1 MKRFLIFS
9 FCFVL
14 ILSLLCGCGEEGT
27 STEIVSSVEEQE
39 EVFDISTVKID
50 ELPTE
55 MLNSDLSN
63 WDYFNLIAELP
74 DENISFYGLS
84 ANDDGTGVIFRK
96 NDNLYYYDWAWFTTQ
111 AKLPELAMID
121 VDGDKEKEIAI
132 SLYVDYNTDV
142 SIEELHIID
151 FESDSPVDKCFSSDS
166 IKNELLS
173 KFDIR
178 FETDEVEE
186 ESSKESLKESSKN
199 SSKVESETA
208 SMSWLIDHTSDLGKR
223 IIFEQK
229 ADEVKEGK
237 KAKKYFTYDATRLIR
252 ENGEYNGIT
261 AYDENVDYTLSAKGG
276 VSIKLKLAS
285 AFKDSDK
292 IKFIC
297 SVTAP
302 VTIENGEFKLGTLKF
317 SKI

>member
-1 MKRFLIFS
+1 MRELKK
-9 FCFVL
+9 VL
-14 ILSLLCGCGEEGT
+14 ILSFCLALILSLFCGCKDESVT
-27 STEIVSSVEEQE
+27 PEISSSEE
-39 EVFDISTVKID
+39 EVEAFDISSVTID

-55 MLNSDLSN
+55 MLSEDLSN

-74 DENISFYGLS
+74 DEKVSLYGLS

-96 NDNLYYYDWAWFTTQ
+96 NDDLYYYNWAWFTTQ
-111 AKLPELAMID
+111 AKLPEIAMID
-121 VDGDKEKEIAI
+121 VDGDKQKEIAI
-132 SLYVDYNTDV
+132 SLYVDYNTNV
-142 SIEELHIID
+142 SIEELHIIA
-151 FESDSPVDKCFSSDS
+151 FESEKPVDKCFSSDL
-166 IKNELLS
+166 IENELFG
-173 KFDIR
+173 KFDLR

-186 ESSKESLKESSKN
+186 EESSSSSSKSDESST
-199 SSKVESETA
+199 V

-252 ENGEYNGIT
+252 ENGEYNGI
-261 AYDENVDYTLSAKGG
+261 AGYKENVDYTLSAKNGIS
-276 VSIKLKLAS
+276 VKLKVAA

-297 SVTAP
+297 TISAP
-302 VTIENGEFKLGTLKF
+302 VTIKDGEFKLGTLKY

>member
-1 MKRFLIFS
+1 MRELKK
-9 FCFVL
+9 VL
-14 ILSLLCGCGEEGT
+14 ILSFCLALILSLFCGCKDESVTPEISSSEE
-27 STEIVSSVEEQE
+27 EVEAFDVSSV
-39 EVFDISTVKID
+39 TID

-55 MLNSDLSN
+55 MLSEDLSN

-74 DENISFYGLS
+74 DEKVSLYGLS

-96 NDNLYYYDWAWFTTQ
+96 NDDLYYYNWAWFTTQ
-111 AKLPELAMID
+111 AKLPEIAMID
-121 VDGDKEKEIAI
+121 VDGDKQKEIAI
-132 SLYVDYNTDV
+132 SLYVDYNTNV
-142 SIEELHIID
+142 SIEELHIIA
-151 FESDSPVDKCFSSDS
+151 FESEKPVDKCFSSGL
-166 IKNELLS
+166 IENELFS
-173 KFDIR
+173 KFDLR

-186 ESSKESLKESSKN
+186 EESSSSSSKSDESST
-199 SSKVESETA
+199 V

-261 AYDENVDYTLSAKGG
+261 GYKENVDYTLSAKNGIS
-276 VSIKLKLAS
+276 VKLKVAA

-297 SVTAP
+297 TISAP
-302 VTIENGEFKLGTLKF
+302 VTIKDGEFKLGTLKY

>member
-1 MKRFLIFS
+1 MKK
-9 FCFVL
+9 VL
-14 ILSLLCGCGEEGT
+14 ILSFCLALILSLFCGCKDESVT
-27 STEIVSSVEEQE
+27 PEISSSEE
-39 EVFDISTVKID
+39 EVEAFDISSVTID

-55 MLNSDLSN
+55 MLSEDLSN

-74 DENISFYGLS
+74 DEKVSLYGLS

-96 NDNLYYYDWAWFTTQ
+96 NDDLYYYNWAWFTTQ
-111 AKLPELAMID
+111 AKLPEIAMID
-121 VDGDKEKEIAI
+121 VDGDKQKEIAI
-132 SLYVDYNTDV
+132 SLYVDYNTNV
-142 SIEELHIID
+142 SIEELHIIA
-151 FESDSPVDKCFSSDS
+151 FESEKPVDKCFSSDL
-166 IKNELLS
+166 IENELFG
-173 KFDIR
+173 KFDLR

-186 ESSKESLKESSKN
+186 EESSSSSSKSDESST
-199 SSKVESETA
+199 V

-252 ENGEYNGIT
+252 ENGEYNGI
-261 AYDENVDYTLSAKGG
+261 AGYKENVDYTLSAKNGIS
-276 VSIKLKLAS
+276 VKLKVAA

-297 SVTAP
+297 TISAP
-302 VTIENGEFKLGTLKF
+302 VTIKDGEFKLGTLKY

>member
-1 MKRFLIFS
+1 MRELKKFLIIS
-9 FCFVL
+9 FCLAL
-14 ILSLLCGCGEEGT
+14 ILSLFCGCKDESVT
-27 STEIVSSVEEQE
+27 PEISSSEE
-39 EVFDISTVKID
+39 EVEAFDISSVTID

-55 MLNSDLSN
+55 MLSEDLSN

-74 DENISFYGLS
+74 DEKVSLYGLS

-96 NDNLYYYDWAWFTTQ
+96 NDDLYYYNWAWFTTQ
-111 AKLPELAMID
+111 AKLPEIAMID
-121 VDGDKEKEIAI
+121 VDGDKQKEIAI
-132 SLYVDYNTDV
+132 SLYVDYNTNV
-142 SIEELHIID
+142 SIEELHIIA
-151 FESDSPVDKCFSSDS
+151 FESEKPVDKCFSSDL
-166 IKNELLS
+166 IENELFS
-173 KFDIR
+173 KFDLR

-186 ESSKESLKESSKN
+186 EESSSSSSKSEESST
-199 SSKVESETA
+199 V

-252 ENGEYNGIT
+252 ENGEYNGI
-261 AYDENVDYTLSAKGG
+261 AGYKENVDYTLSAKNGIS
-276 VSIKLKLAS
+276 VKLKVAA

-297 SVTAP
+297 TISAP
-302 VTIENGEFKLGTLKF
+302 VTIKDGEFKLGTLKY

>member
-1 MKRFLIFS
+1 MKK
-9 FCFVL
+9 VL
-14 ILSLLCGCGEEGT
+14 ILSFCLALILSLFCGCKDESVTPENSSSEEE
-27 STEIVSSVEEQE
+27 SEA
-39 EVFDISTVKID
+39 FDISSVTID

-55 MLNSDLSN
+55 MLSEDLSN

-74 DENISFYGLS
+74 DEKVSLYGLS

-96 NDNLYYYDWAWFTTQ
+96 NDDLYYYNWAWFTTQ
-111 AKLPELAMID
+111 AKLPEIAMID
-121 VDGDKEKEIAI
+121 VDGDKQKEIAI
-132 SLYVDYNTDV
+132 SLYVDYNTNV
-142 SIEELHIID
+142 SIEELHIIA
-151 FESDSPVDKCFSSDS
+151 FESEKPVDICFSSDL
-166 IKNELLS
+166 IENELFS
-173 KFDIR
+173 KFDLR

-186 ESSKESLKESSKN
+186 EESSSSSSKSEESST
-199 SSKVESETA
+199 V

-252 ENGEYNGIT
+252 ENGEYNGI
-261 AYDENVDYTLSAKGG
+261 AGYKENVDYTLSAKNGIS
-276 VSIKLKLAS
+276 VKLKIAA

-297 SVTAP
+297 TISAP
-302 VTIENGEFKLGTLKF
+302 VTIKDGEFKLGTLKY

>member
-1 MKRFLIFS
+1 MKKFLIIS
-9 FCFVL
+9 FCLAL
-14 ILSLLCGCGEEGT
+14 ILSLFCGCKDESVT
-27 STEIVSSVEEQE
+27 PEISSSEE
-39 EVFDISTVKID
+39 EVEAFDISSVTID

-55 MLNSDLSN
+55 MLSEDLSN

-74 DENISFYGLS
+74 DEKVSLYGLS

-96 NDNLYYYDWAWFTTQ
+96 NDDLYYYNWAWFTTQ
-111 AKLPELAMID
+111 AKLPEIAMID
-121 VDGDKEKEIAI
+121 VDGDKQKEIAI
-132 SLYVDYNTDV
+132 SLYVDYNTNV
-142 SIEELHIID
+142 SIEELHIIA
-151 FESDSPVDKCFSSDS
+151 FESEKPVDICFSSDL
-166 IKNELLS
+166 IENELFS
-173 KFDIR
+173 KFDLR

-186 ESSKESLKESSKN
+186 EESSSSSSKSEESST
-199 SSKVESETA
+199 V

-252 ENGEYNGIT
+252 ENGEYNGI
-261 AYDENVDYTLSAKGG
+261 AGYKENVDYTLSAKNGIS
-276 VSIKLKLAS
+276 VKLKVAA

-297 SVTAP
+297 TISAP
-302 VTIENGEFKLGTLKF
+302 VTIKDGEFKLGTLKY

>member
-1 MKRFLIFS
+1 MRELKK
-9 FCFVL
+9 VL
-14 ILSLLCGCGEEGT
+14 ILSFCLALILSLFCGCKDESVT
-27 STEIVSSVEEQE
+27 PEISSSEE
-39 EVFDISTVKID
+39 EVEAFDISSVTID

-55 MLNSDLSN
+55 MLSEDLSN

-74 DENISFYGLS
+74 DEKVSLYGLS

-96 NDNLYYYDWAWFTTQ
+96 NDDLYYYNWAWFTTQ
-111 AKLPELAMID
+111 AKLPEIAMID
-121 VDGDKEKEIAI
+121 VDGDKQKEIAI
-132 SLYVDYNTDV
+132 SLYVDYNTNV
-142 SIEELHIID
+142 SIEELHIIA
-151 FESDSPVDKCFSSDS
+151 FESEKPVDICFSSDL
-166 IKNELLS
+166 IENELFS
-173 KFDIR
+173 KFDLR

-186 ESSKESLKESSKN
+186 EESSSSSSKSEESST
-199 SSKVESETA
+199 V

-252 ENGEYNGIT
+252 ENGEYNGI
-261 AYDENVDYTLSAKGG
+261 AGYKENVDYTLSAKNGIS
-276 VSIKLKLAS
+276 VMLKVAA

-297 SVTAP
+297 TISAP
-302 VTIENGEFKLGTLKF
+302 VTIKDGEFKLGTLKY

>member
-1 MKRFLIFS
+1 MKK
-9 FCFVL
+9 VL
-14 ILSLLCGCGEEGT
+14 ILSFCLALILSLFCGCKDESVTPEISSSEEE
-27 STEIVSSVEEQE
+27 SEA
-39 EVFDISTVKID
+39 FDISSVTID

-55 MLNSDLSN
+55 MLSEDLSN

-74 DENISFYGLS
+74 DEKVSLYGLS

-96 NDNLYYYDWAWFTTQ
+96 NDDLYYYNWAWFTTQ
-111 AKLPELAMID
+111 AKLPEIAMID
-121 VDGDKEKEIAI
+121 VDGDKQKEIAI
-132 SLYVDYNTDV
+132 SLYVDYNTNV
-142 SIEELHIID
+142 SIEELHIIA
-151 FESDSPVDKCFSSDS
+151 FESEKPVDICFSSDL
-166 IKNELLS
+166 IENELFS
-173 KFDIR
+173 KFDLR

-186 ESSKESLKESSKN
+186 EESSSSSSKSEESST
-199 SSKVESETA
+199 V

-252 ENGEYNGIT
+252 ENGEYNGI
-261 AYDENVDYTLSAKGG
+261 AGYKENVDYTLSAKNGIS
-276 VSIKLKLAS
+276 VKLKVAA

-297 SVTAP
+297 TISAP
-302 VTIENGEFKLGTLKF
+302 VTIKDGEFKLGTLKY

>member
-1 MKRFLIFS
+1 M
-9 FCFVL
+9 
-14 ILSLLCGCGEEGT
+14 SLFCGCKDESVT
-27 STEIVSSVEEQE
+27 PEISSSEE
-39 EVFDISTVKID
+39 EVEAFDISSVTID

-55 MLNSDLSN
+55 MLSEDLSN

-74 DENISFYGLS
+74 DEKVSLYGLS

-96 NDNLYYYDWAWFTTQ
+96 NDDLYYYNWAWFTTQ
-111 AKLPELAMID
+111 AKLPEIAMID
-121 VDGDKEKEIAI
+121 VDGDKQKEIAI
-132 SLYVDYNTDV
+132 SLYVDYNTNV
-142 SIEELHIID
+142 SIEELHIIA
-151 FESDSPVDKCFSSDS
+151 FESEKPVDKCFSSDL
-166 IKNELLS
+166 IENELFG
-173 KFDIR
+173 KFDLR

-186 ESSKESLKESSKN
+186 EESSSSSSKSDESST
-199 SSKVESETA
+199 V

-252 ENGEYNGIT
+252 ENGEYNGI
-261 AYDENVDYTLSAKGG
+261 AGYKENVDYTLSAKNGIS
-276 VSIKLKLAS
+276 VKLKVAA

-297 SVTAP
+297 TISAP
-302 VTIENGEFKLGTLKF
+302 VTIKDGEFKLGTLKY

>member
-1 MKRFLIFS
+1 MRELKRALIFS
-9 FCFVL
+9 FCLIL
-14 ILSLLCGCGEEGT
+14 ILSLLCACGQEEMP
-27 STEIVSSVEEQE
+27 TEIISSEEE
-39 EVFDISTVKID
+39 EKVIFDISTVKID

-84 ANDDGTGVIFRK
+84 SNDDGTGVIFRN
-96 NDNLYYYDWAWFTTQ
+96 NDNLYYYEWAWFTTQ

-132 SLYVDYNTDV
+132 SLYVDYNTNV
-142 SIEELHIID
+142 SVEELHIID
-151 FESDSPVDKCFSSDS
+151 FEFGEPIDNCFKSDLIEK
-166 IKNELLS
+166 ELLS

-178 FETDEVEE
+178 FETDEVKE
-186 ESSKESLKESSKN
+186 ESSKESSKDSSKA
-199 SSKVESETA
+199 ESETA

-237 KAKKYFTYDATRLIR
+237 KAKKYFTYDATRLVR

-261 AYDENVDYTLSAKGG
+261 AFDKNVDYTLSAKNG
-276 VSIKLKLAS
+276 VSIKLKVAS

-297 SVTAP
+297 SITAS
-302 VTIENGEFKLGTLKF
+302 VTIEDGEFKLGALKF

>member
-1 MKRFLIFS
+1 MKK
-9 FCFVL
+9 VL
-14 ILSLLCGCGEEGT
+14 ILSFCLALILSLFCGCKDESVT
-27 STEIVSSVEEQE
+27 PEISSSEE
-39 EVFDISTVKID
+39 EVEAFDISSVTID

-55 MLNSDLSN
+55 MLSEDLSN

-74 DENISFYGLS
+74 DEKVSLYGLS

-96 NDNLYYYDWAWFTTQ
+96 NDDLYYYNWAWFTTQ
-111 AKLPELAMID
+111 AKLPEIAMID
-121 VDGDKEKEIAI
+121 VDGDKQKEIAI
-132 SLYVDYNTDV
+132 SLYVDYNTNV
-142 SIEELHIID
+142 SIEELHIIA
-151 FESDSPVDKCFSSDS
+151 FESEKPVDKCFSSDL
-166 IKNELLS
+166 IENELFG
-173 KFDIR
+173 KFDLR

-186 ESSKESLKESSKN
+186 EESSSSSSKSEESST
-199 SSKVESETA
+199 V

-252 ENGEYNGIT
+252 ENGEYNGI
-261 AYDENVDYTLSAKGG
+261 AGYKENVDYTLSAKNGIS
-276 VSIKLKLAS
+276 VKLKVAA

-297 SVTAP
+297 TISAP
-302 VTIENGEFKLGTLKF
+302 VTIKDGEFKLGTLKY

>member
-1 MKRFLIFS
+1 MKK
-9 FCFVL
+9 VL
-14 ILSLLCGCGEEGT
+14 ILSFCLALILSLFCGCKDESVTPEISSSEE
-27 STEIVSSVEEQE
+27 EVEAFDVSSV
-39 EVFDISTVKID
+39 TID

-55 MLNSDLSN
+55 MLSEDLSN

-74 DENISFYGLS
+74 DEKVSLYGLS

-96 NDNLYYYDWAWFTTQ
+96 NDDLYYYNWAWFTTQ
-111 AKLPELAMID
+111 AKLPEIAMID
-121 VDGDKEKEIAI
+121 VDGDKQKEIAI
-132 SLYVDYNTDV
+132 SLYVDYNTNV
-142 SIEELHIID
+142 SIEELHIIA
-151 FESDSPVDKCFSSDS
+151 FESEKPVDICFSSDL
-166 IKNELLS
+166 IENELFS
-173 KFDIR
+173 KFDLR

-186 ESSKESLKESSKN
+186 EESSSSSSKSEESST
-199 SSKVESETA
+199 V

-252 ENGEYNGIT
+252 ENGEYNGI
-261 AYDENVDYTLSAKGG
+261 AGYKENVDYTLSAKNGIS
-276 VSIKLKLAS
+276 VKLKVAA

-297 SVTAP
+297 TISAP
-302 VTIENGEFKLGTLKF
+302 VTIKDGEFKLGTLKY

>member
-1 MKRFLIFS
+1 MKK
-9 FCFVL
+9 VL
-14 ILSLLCGCGEEGT
+14 ILSFCLALILSLFCGCKDESVT
-27 STEIVSSVEEQE
+27 PEISSSEE
-39 EVFDISTVKID
+39 EVEAFDISSVTID

-55 MLNSDLSN
+55 MLSEDLSN

-74 DENISFYGLS
+74 DEKVSLYGLS

-96 NDNLYYYDWAWFTTQ
+96 NDDLYYYNWAWFTTQ
-111 AKLPELAMID
+111 AKLPEIAMID
-121 VDGDKEKEIAI
+121 VDGDKQKEIAI
-132 SLYVDYNTDV
+132 SLYVDYNTNV
-142 SIEELHIID
+142 SIEELHIIA
-151 FESDSPVDKCFSSDS
+151 FESEKPVDICFSSDL
-166 IKNELLS
+166 IENELFS
-173 KFDIR
+173 KFDLR

-186 ESSKESLKESSKN
+186 EESSSSSSKSEESST
-199 SSKVESETA
+199 V

-252 ENGEYNGIT
+252 ENGEYNGI
-261 AYDENVDYTLSAKGG
+261 AGYKENVDYTLSAKNGIS
-276 VSIKLKLAS
+276 VKLKVAA

-297 SVTAP
+297 TISAP
-302 VTIENGEFKLGTLKF
+302 VTIKDGEFKLGTLKY